1 MLAWALRGILLSQIV
16 ASTVIVALCE
26 THGGVFD
33 VLGVFAA
40 FVAIG
45 TGGSMAHALIL
56 SRRRTPLPVP
66 LRGPTPT
73 SVATEWAAAI
83 LHFCIVMPFER
94 VFMGA
99 ERIDAAR
106 PDRDPVLLVPGYMCN
121 RGVWWWFRR
130 RLERRGWTVATVT
143 LETPL
148 SDIETL
154 ADGLG
159 RRIDEVLAATGATR
173 VALVTHSMGGL
184 VARALLRRPGAVARV
199 SRFVTLAGP
208 HHGTV
213 LARLGLGRDAAQM
226 RPDAPWLA
234 ELNRSPLPVPTLSIW
249 SAGDQIVAPQDSSRL
264 DGAAEIVLPSMGHM
278 TMVSSAAV
286 VELVAAEL
294 ARGAPDEGRR
304 EPLTGAGRA

>member
-1 MLAWALRGILLSQIV
+1 M
-16 ASTVIVALCE
+16 VALCG
-26 THGGVFD
+26 THGGVFE

-40 FVAIG
+40 FVVVG

-56 SRRRTPLPVP
+56 SRRRTPSPVAR
-66 LRGPTPT
+66 RGPTPT
-73 SVATEWAAAI
+73 SVAAEWALAI

-94 VFMGA
+94 MFMGA
-99 ERIDAAR
+99 ERIDAPR
-106 PDRDPVLLVPGYMCN
+106 PGRDPVLLVHGYMCN

-154 ADGLG
+154 ADGLE
-159 RRIDEVLAATGATR
+159 RRIGEILATTGATR

-184 VARALLRRPGAVARV
+184 VARAVLRRPGAAARV

-226 RPDAPWLA
+226 RPDTPWLA
-234 ELNRSPLPVPTLSIW
+234 ELNRTPLPVPTLSIW
-249 SAGDQIVAPQDSSRL
+249 SAGDQIVAPQESSRL
-264 DGAAEIVLPSMGHM
+264 DGAAEIVLSSMGHM
-278 TMVSSAAV
+278 TLVSSSAV

-294 ARGAPDEGRR
+294 ALGASDEGGRR
-304 EPLTGAGRA
+304 PLTGAGRA